1 MRADSAVRAPVCGV
15 GRSRRHL
22 LALTFLLSI
31 SAAAPCVAAGGSPT
45 EAERQAL
52 ASLRGKLAGLIVWES
67 NRSGSWE
74 LYAMNADGTG
84 ARRLTD
90 LARST
95 KSSYTA
101 YLRPQVSPDGKT
113 ILFGYGKH
121 SNAAECWLVT
131 PAGND
136 ARRLCAGLPLNWSTD
151 GKRIHLLRDGLVRS
165 YELHT
170 GLETV
175 VSQTPA
181 PTDGKSGSTVGTLH
195 RSLKSV
201 VLRTPRSNEV
211 FVFAEGKTIKST
223 GGCEPRFSA
232 DGRYMYWVQGPRDFR
247 VWDIAGDAEHQL
259 IGTPPVE
266 TYNYTYFPTVS
277 DDGRWLLY
285 GASPG
290 EHDHDTSDYEAYLVP
305 LSDWKAAGAPVRL
318 TYNSATD
325 RWPHLWVAPPGGG
338 NPLPE
343 GPYDVA
349 SNRATNPPPPPLW
362 LFSFSKKD
370 AKPEFGGEWGLWPQE
385 QGCRGEATFMD
396 KEDAEGGNGG
406 SMKIDYDISAA
417 PRSFS
422 LWMTAGPRRADLSA
436 YDRFVIYARGSVP
449 SFTLVVK
456 DRNAGDPDA
465 PEGIVERRIAGLTDR
480 WQRFEVLF
488 RDFVPRRPG
497 GRFDWRAVNHIGIAL
512 IAPQDAETGTLWVD
526 NLRAER
532 GDVPH

>member
-1 MRADSAVRAPVCGV
+1 MRADSAGRVRRCSASV
-15 GRSRRHL
+15 SRPYL
-22 LALTFLLSI
+22 LGLGILLSI
-31 SAAAPCVAAGGSPT
+31 PFASTCVAAGGSPT

-90 LARST
+90 LAQTT
-95 KSSYTA
+95 KFSYTA
-101 YLRPQVSPDGKT
+101 YLRPQVSPDGTT

-121 SNAAECWLVT
+121 SNAAECWLVSL
-131 PAGND
+131 AGDD

-151 GKRIHLLRDGLVRS
+151 GRRIHLLRDGLVRS
-165 YELHT
+165 YELGT

-175 VSQTPA
+175 VSQTQA
-181 PTDGKSGSTVGTLH
+181 PTDGKSGSTVGMLH

-211 FVFAEGKTIKST
+211 FVFAEGKTIKTT

-232 DGRYMYWVQGPRDFR
+232 DGRFMYWVQGPKDFR
-247 VWDIAGDAEHQL
+247 VWDIAADSEHQL

-266 TYNYTYFPTVS
+266 TFNYTYFPTVS

-290 EHDHDTSDYEAYLVP
+290 QHDHDTSDYEAYIVP
-305 LSDWKAAGAPVRL
+305 LEGLRAAGTPVRL

-325 RWPHLWVAPPGGG
+325 RWPHLWVAPAGGG
-338 NPLPE
+338 NPLPD

-362 LFSFSKKD
+362 LFSFSKRD
-370 AKPEFGGEWGLWPQE
+370 AGPEFGGDWGLWPQQE
-385 QGCRGEATFMD
+385 GCRGEATFVD
-396 KEDAEGGNGG
+396 GEDAEGGKGG
-406 SMKIDYDISAA
+406 AMRIDYDISAA

-422 LWMTAGPRRADLSA
+422 LWMNSRAPATDLSA
-436 YDRFVIYARGSVP
+436 HDRLVLYAKGSVS
-449 SFTLVVK
+449 SFTLVAK
-456 DRNAGDPDA
+456 DRSAGDPAA
-465 PEGIVERRIAGLTDR
+465 PEGIAEGRVNGLTHR
-480 WQRFEVLF
+480 WQRFEVPF
-488 RDFVPRRPG
+488 ADFVPRRPG
-497 GRFDWRAVNHIGIAL
+497 ARFDWRAVNHIGIAL
-512 IAPQDAETGTLWVD
+512 IAPQDAQTGTLWVD
-526 NLRAER
+526 NLRAEAL
-532 GDVPH
+532 P